1 LTEIATVNP
10 GDAIL
15 DFGCG
20 CGTNASSPGDARDRR
35 AVSLSSTATCARSLS
50 RAQRPANGLV
60 SFKTVAAASAEE
72 LPANHFHVVLAN
84 PPYYAQ
90 SSIAGMFIEQ
100 SAASAPSWRPVLF
113 GDQATGSGGP
123 LVAEAFGVT
132 EPVVRRGYTVLW
144 R

>member
-1 LTEIATVNP
+1 VAAAPT
-10 GDAIL
+10 
-15 DFGCG
+15 
-20 CGTNASSPGDARDRR
+20 ASSPGDARDRR
-35 AVSLSSTATCARSLS
+35 QCHFPRQQRARGRSR

-100 SAASAPSWRPVLF
+100 SGVCSVL
-113 GDQATGSGGP
+113 
-123 LVAEAFGVT
+123 EAGFI
-132 EPVVRRGYTVLW
+132 W
-144 R
+144 